1 MTISR
6 RNFIKAGAAGTT
18 ALGISGSL
26 FSKKWFQTAAAKNEP
41 TEKLAYTYH
50 TTNCGGR
57 CAFECTV
64 REGKLVKI
72 VPNNWTDKRFSTV
85 CLKGLSEL
93 ERIYSPDRLQTPLK
107 RVGERGEGKFVPITW
122 DEALTTIADKLKELK
137 SKHGGESILFSC
149 STTVEYAYPFLP
161 SLLGAQFAI
170 ESGIDIGLANG
181 LEECIGGKA
190 YGYVQNETSDWVNS
204 STIILIGCNIL
215 ETTLTDSKFFFKAK
229 DAGAKII
236 VY

>member
-1 MTISR
+1 M
-6 RNFIKAGAAGTT
+6 
-18 ALGISGSL
+18 
-26 FSKKWFQTAAAKNEP
+26 
-41 TEKLAYTYH
+41 
-50 TTNCGGR
+50 
-57 CAFECTV
+57 

-149 STTVEYAYPFLP
+149 S
-161 SLLGAQFAI
+161 
-170 ESGIDIGLANG
+170 
-181 LEECIGGKA
+181 
-190 YGYVQNETSDWVNS
+190 SDS
-204 STIILIGCNIL
+204 
-215 ETTLTDSKFFFKAK
+215 
-229 DAGAKII
+229 
-236 VY
+236 